1 MDELEYLGEV
11 NRSDPIWGYLTHE
24 IFPSLGLGWKAK
36 GFRVFRPRISGR
48 LYIYEE
54 TSSGARVVG
63 KFFAGYK
70 GASFDAAAR
79 AMEREFGNMVL
90 LREMGFCSYPHY
102 VARPLGRK
110 REINCLLAEE
120 YCWGTRMDSLIL
132 RAIREGGASILY
144 DKLKALSLF
153 LARLHNQT
161 AKGERVDFKAETD
174 YLSRIL
180 GRLSKKGIIDEE
192 KRRNLTALLEGWA
205 ARPYGWE
212 DCRVLVHGDVTPAN
226 IMFGDE
232 LWVIVTD
239 LERMRYSDRA
249 FDLGMV
255 AAELKHFFLQYG
267 KGRIDPEPFIGH
279 FLWEYACHF
288 PDRGRAFE
296 AVTRRLPFY
305 MGLSLLRIARN
316 TWIEPAH
323 RARLVEEAQKTLR

>member
-1 MDELEYLGEV
+1 MDDLEYLGHV
-11 NRSDPIWGYLTHE
+11 SMSDPIWGYLCHE
-24 IFPSLGLGWKAK
+24 IFPSLGLGCRPK
-36 GFRVFRPRISGR
+36 GFRVFKPRVSGR

-63 KFFAGYK
+63 KFFAEYK
-70 GASFDAAAR
+70 GAAFNSAAG
-79 AMEREFGNMVL
+79 AMEREFSNMLL

-110 REINCLLAEE
+110 REINCLLVEE
-120 YCWGTRMDSLIL
+120 YCWGTRMDKIIL
-132 RAIREGGASILY
+132 SALREGGTAILFE
-144 DKLKALSLF
+144 KLKALSLL

-161 AKGERVDFKAETD
+161 AKEERVDFKTEAD
-174 YLSRIL
+174 YLSRVL
-180 GRLSKKGIIDEE
+180 GKLSRKGIINEGT
-192 KRRNLTALLEGWA
+192 RLNLTNLRDWWT

-212 DCRVLVHGDVTPAN
+212 DCQVLVHGDVTPSN

-267 KGRIDPEPFIGH
+267 GGHADPEPFIGH

-288 PDRGRAFE
+288 PDRERAFD
-296 AVTRRLPFY
+296 AITRRLPFY

-316 TWIEPAH
+316 NWIEPAH